1 MNTSATPTGTP
12 SWVTAL
18 VAQVQENEDAED
30 SADTVITGIADQ
42 IQAAVANAKGLS
54 AADTATLQGLAASL
68 KAHSDPLSAA
78 IVANTPAAA
87 GADASS

>member
-30 SADTVITGIADQ
+30 AADTVINGIADQ
-42 IQAAVANAKGLS
+42 ISAAVAASTGLS
-54 AADTATLQGLAASL
+54 AKDSATLQGLAASL

-78 IVANTPAAA
+78 IVANTPAAP
-87 GADASS
+87 GATS